1 MPKTKGSKIPPIG
14 GGYPGDPRPTK
25 PKSNRF

>member
-14 GGYPGDPRPTK
+14 GGYPGDLDRQSL
-25 PKSNRF
+25 KSNRF